1 MNLETLF
8 IIVDHYCLIFSIL
21 GVTCGKLCPPS
32 LSYIDLFC
40 LALLGRP
47 SDLANYSHH
56 PPGEDCSFGPHLA
69 LCDGTQD
76 ALAVLTLVA
85 SDKSGK
91 SR

>member
-1 MNLETLF
+1 L
-8 IIVDHYCLIFSIL
+8 
-21 GVTCGKLCPPS
+21 
-32 LSYIDLFC
+32 DLFC
-40 LALLGRP
+40 LGRP

-56 PPGEDCSFGPHLA
+56 PPGEDCPFGPHLA

-76 ALAVLTLVA
+76 ASAVLTDVA